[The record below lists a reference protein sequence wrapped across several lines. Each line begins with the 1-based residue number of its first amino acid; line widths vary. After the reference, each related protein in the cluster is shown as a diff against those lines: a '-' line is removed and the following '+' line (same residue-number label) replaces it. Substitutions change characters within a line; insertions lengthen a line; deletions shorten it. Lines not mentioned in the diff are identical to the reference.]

1 MFESILLQQTV
12 GLSLDFSFLYRKAGG
27 SRGVR
32 GPGQAE
38 CRQRRAG
45 LVNITPTTGNVSV
58 GRFSSTALPARA
70 LSSTVVAVVRRP
82 AQAMPSTV
90 RCSCQ
95 PSGKR
100 ECASSLSAVR
110 SCG

>member
-12 GLSLDFSFLYRKAGG
+12 GLSLDFSFLYRKAGIAG
-27 SRGVR
+27 ACADPARQHG
-32 GPGQAE
+32 
-38 CRQRRAG
+38 RQRRAG

-110 SCG
+110 SWG